1 MLMDPIKA
9 ANHVK
14 YAEKYGVIDGVLD
27 MFFNPVAKP
36 YVTQNGTAVVQ
47 VRGVLGVGLTKFEKL
62 TGGVDMNE
70 VGSTIDEMLMN
81 PAVKRIAFDISSPG
95 GTVLG
100 TPELAAKVANLPIPS
115 MAYTNDMM
123 ASGGFYVGSQADFVS
138 ASPSSYVGSIGVVM
152 VDESYVEYYKQI
164 GLQVEVF
171 RAGHLKA
178 ANIAG
183 TGYSEEQ
190 RKDEQDRIER
200 MHKQFKDTVRN
211 KRSYVRDEDMEGQIF
226 TGEEAA
232 AKGLITGLAVSFA
245 DALADFERTA

>member
-1 MLMDPIKA
+1 MFCDPIKA

-27 MFFNPVAKP
+27 LFFNAVEKP
-36 YVTQNGTAVVQ
+36 YVTPNGTAVVQ
-47 VRGVLGVGLTKFEKL
+47 LRGLLGVGLTKFEKM

-70 VGSTIDEMLMN
+70 VGAIIDEMLRN

-123 ASGGFYVGSQADFVS
+123 ASGGFYVGSQADFVTAAPS
-138 ASPSSYVGSIGVVM
+138 AYVGSVGVVM

-171 RAGHLKA
+171 RSGHLKA

-190 RKDEQDRIER
+190 RKEEQARINA
-200 MHKQFKDTVRN
+200 MHLKFKDTVRH

-232 AKGLITGLAVSFA
+232 RKGLLTGIAVTFA
-245 DALADFERTA
+245 DALANFEALA